1 MQAGTKLDISS
12 TGGLIFSDQWHRR
25 YVRVPTD
32 HTKHCDVT
40 APPANGRA
48 MEHNGVSPK
57 ICKQYVKAMSKAD
70 C

>member
-1 MQAGTKLDISS
+1 M
-12 TGGLIFSDQWHRR
+12 
-25 YVRVPTD
+25 PTD